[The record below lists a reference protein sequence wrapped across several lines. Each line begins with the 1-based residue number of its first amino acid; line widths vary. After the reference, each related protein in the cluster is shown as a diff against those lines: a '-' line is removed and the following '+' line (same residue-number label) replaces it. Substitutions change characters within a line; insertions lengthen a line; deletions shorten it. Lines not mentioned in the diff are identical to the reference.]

1 MEFYFVNFEVIEE
14 AFLSAESKE
23 QIQTVFLAIATSSLD
38 SEIRCLDSSNLPP
51 TLRNLPKTLNISNDK
66 AITVKY
72 CLLTLISWLFLCTTS
87 WRSILAHQWWTRTS
101 SLPGFLL
108 TSKSNSR
115 LLSSKSWGKSL
126 LKPKNIFRRNSAAS
140 PNSETS
146 TGDSMWKLPANSK
159 REWNNL
165 YYMWN

>member
-72 CLLTLISWLFLCTTS
+72 CLLTLIS
-87 WRSILAHQWWTRTS
+87 
-101 SLPGFLL
+101 
-108 TSKSNSR
+108 
-115 LLSSKSWGKSL
+115 
-126 LKPKNIFRRNSAAS
+126 
-140 PNSETS
+140 
-146 TGDSMWKLPANSK
+146 
-159 REWNNL
+159 
-165 YYMWN
+165 